1 MRENRQTVLSDKE
14 VLSKKEVLSNK
25 NTLSDKETLSNE
37 ETLSYGWIVYANG
50 DSSLNQHYI
59 DLYRNACKRR
69 GIAVKLAI
77 YDQSQ
82 NLLSKG
88 LSSCRLEDGSSGMP
102 QFVINRTRDY
112 RFAEWLEQAGIRVF
126 NQSFIT
132 KIGNDKA
139 EAYRYMQQR
148 NIPVMPT
155 LYGTQT
161 PPKWYPAVVKS
172 CDGHGGTEV
181 FFIRNQ
187 TEWVRWKEHHIIQN
201 DQTAKQYVIQQAASS
216 AGKDVRIYVVGNK
229 IKAAVLRTS
238 QTDFRSNYCLGGT
251 AQMYKLSGEER
262 ELAECV
268 TEGLSIGM
276 AGIDFVFHKGQMMF
290 NEIED
295 VAGARALYSLTD
307 YDIVDDYVDYIHKSC
322 GG

>member
-1 MRENRQTVLSDKE
+1 MKENSQTAVSYKG
-14 VLSKKEVLSNK
+14 
-25 NTLSDKETLSNE
+25 TAFYE
-37 ETLSYGWIVYANG
+37 ETVSYGWIVYADG
-50 DSSLNQHYI
+50 DSSLNPHYI
-59 DLYRNACKRR
+59 DLYRNACKKR
-69 GIAVKLAI
+69 GITVKLGI

-88 LSSCRLEDGSSGMP
+88 LSSCRLEDGSAGVP
-102 QFVINRTRDY
+102 EFVVNRTRDY
-112 RFAEWLEQAGIRVF
+112 HFAEWLEQAGIRVF
-126 NQSFIT
+126 NRPFIT

-181 FFIRNQ
+181 FLIRDHTEWLKWKEQHIKKNNQ
-187 TEWVRWKEHHIIQN
+187 TV
-201 DQTAKQYVIQQAASS
+201 KQYVIQQAASS
-216 AGKDVRIYVVGNK
+216 AGKDIRIYVVGNK

-238 QTDFRSNYCLGGT
+238 QTDFRSNYCLGGNV
-251 AQMYKLSGEER
+251 QMYNLSSKER
-262 ELAECV
+262 ELAERV
-268 TEGLSIGM
+268 IEGLSIGM
-276 AGIDFVFHKGQMMF
+276 AGIDFIFHKDQMMF

-307 YDIVDDYVDYIHKSC
+307 YDIVDDYVDYIYRSF
-322 GG
+322 GR